1 MKPRNALRW
10 AWLGG
15 LAASA
20 GGGLVGLALG
30 PAPQSVVSLAA
41 AALWGDLTAQVI
53 LFDVRAPRTVG
64 AWLVGAALAL
74 AGALLQTATHNPIAD
89 PYLVGTSAGATLA
102 AVSVVPL
109 LAGLGAQFGWQIGA
123 WLPWLQPLAAF
134 GGALAA
140 VSLAFRLARRSS
152 AERILV
158 AGLVITAFA
167 GAATSFVL
175 TQLSDTRLRAATYW
189 LMGGVALPDLSAALP
204 GLAVVLGA
212 LAWSMGN
219 LAQLQALTLGDERA
233 AGLGVDAAR
242 LGRRAVWWA
251 SALSAVAVS
260 VAGIVGF
267 VGLLVPNALKLW
279 LGRDQRATLP
289 ASALFGGGLLAAL
302 DGVSRQVAAPG
313 EVPLGVLTALCGA
326 PLLVVLLRDAVAA
339 VPLPHMAAGGP
350 AMAQATLAVA
360 GVGVRFGEAWALRG
374 VALTATAPALVVVV
388 GANGSGKSTL
398 LRTLVGVQ
406 TVDEGSVQ
414 VGGGPPLAALG
425 RGDIGWLPQASAVE
439 PGVSAADLVALG
451 RHARLGGRWL
461 WRVGARLPAD
471 EQACVDRAL
480 AQVDLANRGHCD
492 VGSLS
497 GGERQR
503 ALVAMVLALQP
514 QMLVLDEPTAALD
527 PGQTTRLFAM
537 LRAVAH
543 DEHRLVVVA
552 THAHAAALAHADWVV
567 AMADGRVVAQGGP
580 GDPGVVAVIQ
590 AGG

>member
-1 MKPRNALRW
+1 MNPRSALRW

-15 LAASA
+15 LGASVGGAA
-20 GGGLVGLALG
+20 VGIALG
-30 PAPQSVVSLAA
+30 PAPQGLVGLVQGALA
-41 AALWGDLTAQVI
+41 GDLTAQVI
-53 LFDVRAPRTVG
+53 LLDVRAPRTVG

-102 AVSVVPL
+102 AVLAVP
-109 LAGLGAQFGWQIGA
+109 AVSALGATLGWQVGS

-134 GGALAA
+134 GGALLA
-140 VSLAFRLARRSS
+140 VTLAFRLARRSS

-175 TQLSDTRLRAATYW
+175 TQLDDTRLRAATHW
-189 LMGGVALPDLSAALP
+189 LMGGVTLPDLGAALP
-204 GLAVVLGA
+204 GLAVVAGA
-212 LAWSMGN
+212 LLWSLAN
-219 LAQLQALTLGDERA
+219 LAQLQALTLGDDRA

-260 VAGIVGF
+260 IAGIVGF

-302 DGVSRQVAAPG
+302 DGLSRQIAAPG

-339 VPLPHMAAGGP
+339 SPLPRLARGGP
-350 AMAQATLAVA
+350 ALVA
-360 GVGVRFGEAWALRG
+360 PTVAIQGLGVQFGDRWALREVSIQ
-374 VALTATAPALVVVV
+374 VAAPALVAVV

-398 LRTLVGVQ
+398 LRAIAGVQ
-406 TVDEGSVQ
+406 PVDTGAVL
-414 VGGGPPLAALG
+414 VGGGPPLVALG
-425 RGDIGWLPQASAVE
+425 GGELGWLPQASAVE
-439 PGVSAADLVALG
+439 PGVTVADLVALG
-451 RHARLGGRWL
+451 RHARIGGQWL
-461 WRVGARLPAD
+461 WLVGARLPEDD
-471 EQACVDRAL
+471 ETCVARAL
-480 AQVDLANRGHCD
+480 GQVDLAERGPCD

-514 QMLVLDEPTAALD
+514 KVLLLDEPTAALD
-527 PGQTTRLFAM
+527 AGQTARLFET
-537 LRAVAH
+537 LRALAH
-543 DEHRLVVVA
+543 AEQRLVVVA
-552 THAHAAALAHADWVV
+552 THALAAAAARADWVV
-567 AMADGRVVAQGGP
+567 AMDDGRVVAQGRP
-580 GDPGVVAVIQ
+580 QDPGVTA
-590 AGG
+590 ALETAL